1 VPTCDK
7 LSEISQAFAK
17 ALFVTFPHWEALA
30 KVVQVD
36 DAKPPILELTVPQ
49 DGTDR
54 VLYLS
59 TADDEITVGF
69 DYWHS
74 HIGPFLGIETG
85 ESVEQAI
92 GIIEAFVNEQT
103 VVIVTYREGKWV
115 QSSLHNVSTPP
126 ELETNSTSH
135 IFSWKRTY
143 DDQIETP

>member
-1 VPTCDK
+1 MVEHSRQYRIVPDPDN
-7 LSEISQAFAK
+7 LSEISHAFAI
-17 ALFVTFPHWEALA
+17 ALFATFPEWEPLA
-30 KVVQVD
+30 KAVQED
-36 DAKPPILELTVPQ
+36 DTKPPFLEVAVPQ

-54 VLYLS
+54 VLYMS

-69 DYWHS
+69 DYWHD

-115 QSSLHNVSTPP
+115 QSTLHS
-126 ELETNSTSH
+126 
-135 IFSWKRTY
+135 
-143 DDQIETP
+143 